1 MTERFFALDVET
13 ANADRASLCQVGIV
27 EICNCEVVD
36 KWATLI
42 DPEDWFD
49 PFNSSIHG
57 IDDHAVRGAPTFP
70 EVYERLSKDLTGRIV
85 VSHTAFD
92 RTAISRAAERYGLPL
107 PSIHWLDSAR
117 IVRRAWPNKYGKR
130 GYGLQN
136 VASDLGIHYEAHDA
150 LEDARAAGEVVVRAC
165 ADTGLGIDDWCQ
177 LLLRRTKTTRRTGPA
192 GPIRQDGNP
201 GGPLYGEVVVFT
213 GTLEVSRHE
222 AAAQAAEAGCSVQ
235 DSVTKK
241 TTILVVGVQNR
252 SLLRGYDKSSKHRK
266 AEGLIGRGAD
276 LQILS
281 ERDFKDLLIEF
292 D

>member
-1 MTERFFALDVET
+1 MTQNFLALDVET
-13 ANADRASLCQVGIV
+13 ANADRASICQIGVV
-27 EICNCEVVD
+27 EICNLEVVGQ
-36 KWATLI
+36 WGTLI

-57 IDDHAVRGAPTFP
+57 IDDDAVRGAPTFP
-70 EVYERLSKDLTGRIV
+70 EVHKRLSEDLDDRIV

-92 RTAISRAAERYGLPL
+92 RTAISRAAERYGLLL

-117 IVRRAWPNKYGKR
+117 IVRRAWPDKYGQR

-150 LEDARAAGEVVVRAC
+150 LEDARAAGEVVIRAC
-165 ADTGLGIDDWCQ
+165 ADTGLGVNDWCQ
-177 LLLRRTKTTRRTGPA
+177 LLLRRTKPTRRTGPA
-192 GPIRQDGNP
+192 GPIRQEGNP
-201 GGPLYGEVVVFT
+201 YGPLYGEVVVFT
-213 GTLEVSRHE
+213 GRLVVSRHE
-222 AAAQAAEAGCSVQ
+222 AAAQAAEVGCSVQ
-235 DSVTKK
+235 ESVTKK

-266 AEGLIGRGAD
+266 AEDLICRGAS

-281 ERDFKDLLIEF
+281 ERDFHDFLLAE